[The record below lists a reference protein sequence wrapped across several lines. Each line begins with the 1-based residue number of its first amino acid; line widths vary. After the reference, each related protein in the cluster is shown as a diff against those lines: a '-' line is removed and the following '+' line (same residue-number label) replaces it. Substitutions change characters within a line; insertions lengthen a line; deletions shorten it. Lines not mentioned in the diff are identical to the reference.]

1 MIKLAKFW
9 AHRRRMWRYSAH
21 STCAHPRRD
30 ECAVARC
37 AMRGHP
43 RRARLSARARRC
55 ALRCRRCVAV
65 LRCRRCVA
73 VEQPR
78 RGCISCGI
86 AWRWRGVARRCRG
99 GSVRR
104 SGGCNHVAASLER
117 LAIRR
122 STGWRYGGR
131 TGGDTLVDPA
141 AIGRVDLAVIRCV
154 DPAARTTVSLARG
167 KQSLKG
173 LHLLRARCRRKKFFC
188 PP

>member
-1 MIKLAKFW
+1 MKSYKKKIKLAKFW

-21 STCAHPRRD
+21 STCAHPRRGG
-30 ECAVARC
+30 CAGARC
-37 AMRGHP
+37 VMHGHP

-55 ALRCRRCVAV
+55 ALRCRRY
-65 LRCRRCVA
+65 VA

-99 GSVRR
+99 GSSRR
-104 SGGCNHVAASLER
+104 SGGCNHVAASLDR

-141 AIGRVDLAVIRCV
+141 AICWSISWSIRRRSAGRSERRSPSRAVSN
-154 DPAARTTVSLARG
+154 P
-167 KQSLKG
+167 
-173 LHLLRARCRRKKFFC
+173 
-188 PP
+188 